1 MPAIEGRV
9 GRIRAEPRVL
19 WRVREMFLGSPV
31 MLVEVPVINWGG
43 CNLEVEFP
51 SRVDQHRYP
60 AGRWS
65 TGVGE
70 LEEVGHWPNP
80 GIQECT

>member
-9 GRIRAEPRVL
+9 GGIRAEPRVL

-31 MLVEVPVINWGG
+31 MLVEVPGINWGG

-51 SRVDQHRYP
+51 SKVPCWQIERRGWGIRSRGALAQSRH
-60 AGRWS
+60 
-65 TGVGE
+65 TGVH
-70 LEEVGHWPNP
+70 LRN
-80 GIQECT
+80 